1 MGQATEI
8 YAREFEALFGQL
20 PSSIQRRI
28 VRKVREMGS
37 RLDSFPHERLQ
48 GREEFRLRVG
58 DYRII
63 YDFNLAQNEVS
74 LVTVGHRRD
83 VYR

>member
-8 YAREFEALFGQL
+8 FSKEFEHLFARL
-20 PSSIQRRI
+20 PGGIRARI
-28 VRKVREMGS
+28 VEKIRFMGS
-37 RLDSFPHERLQ
+37 QLDDFPHERLQ
-48 GREEFRLRVG
+48 GRDEFRLRVG
-58 DYRII
+58 DYRVI
-63 YDFNLAQNEVS
+63 YEFDIARNEIS